1 MLITN
6 IIFRLLVF
14 FFYVFNT
21 QCIQVIEDNY
31 AKKRAM
37 IEHEFSMFFFTKAVN
52 SRHLLENQLS
62 LMCNLYVNDGMHC
75 KNFDFRNV

>member
-6 IIFRLLVF
+6 IIFRLLV

-31 AKKRAM
+31 AKKKRAM
-37 IEHEFSMFFFTKAVN
+37 IEHGFSMFFFTKAVN

>member
-1 MLITN
+1 M
-6 IIFRLLVF
+6 
-14 FFYVFNT
+14 
-21 QCIQVIEDNY
+21 Q
-31 AKKRAM
+31 KKRAM
-37 IEHEFSMFFFTKAVN
+37 IEHGFSMFFFTKAVN